1 MKTENTNY
9 KAAVALALAT
19 AFILFWVI
27 GAVGVLGADGDPAD
41 SMYIGVVAVGII
53 GAIIARF
60 RPPGMARAMIAT
72 ALAQAVVAVI
82 ALIIG
87 KQDAPYMSVFE
98 ILWLNGFFV
107 ALFLGSARLF
117 QKAARQQTH
126 ACGLSK
132 DTRGDYPTS

>member
-41 SMYIGVVAVGII
+41 LMYIGVVAVGII

-87 KQDAPYMSVFE
+87 KQDTPYMSVFE

-117 QKAARQQTH
+117 QKAVR
-126 ACGLSK
+126 
-132 DTRGDYPTS
+132 